1 MREKRMQGGEVRQSN
16 PASFAECNPQ
26 ETEIEVLRF
35 VAMPSF
41 HMQRRSFPLRSSAST
56 SPTLMTTI
64 NRHKH
69 KRVLQVPPQQR
80 GRTPRLGLFVLDRTL
95 SLSRSPGRCSHHS
108 NCTVIP
114 CHVAL
119 RLTSAARHAAN
130 LFPANDS

>member
-1 MREKRMQGGEVRQSN
+1 MQGRKVRQAN
-16 PASFAECNPQ
+16 PASSANWNPQ
-26 ETEIEVLRF
+26 EKEIEVLRF
-35 VAMPSF
+35 VAVLSLG
-41 HMQRRSFPLRSSAST
+41 MQRRSFPLRSSAST

-64 NRHKH
+64 NRCKH
-69 KRVLQVPPQQR
+69 KRVLQVPPNK
-80 GRTPRLGLFVLDRTL
+80 GDRTPRLGLFVLGRTL

-119 RLTSAARHAAN
+119 CLTSAARHAAN